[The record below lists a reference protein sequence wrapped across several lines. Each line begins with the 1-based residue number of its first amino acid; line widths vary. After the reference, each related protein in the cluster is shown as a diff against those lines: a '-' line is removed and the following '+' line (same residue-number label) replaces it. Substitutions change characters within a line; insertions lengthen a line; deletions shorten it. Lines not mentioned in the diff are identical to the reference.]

1 MATKSIYSAYVNRRR
16 REIKR
21 ERDAI
26 QKRIDAARPDIERMA
41 ANGTAEEMRVARR
54 WLALD
59 DEARRAT
66 A

>member
-26 QKRIDAARPDIERMA
+26 QKRIDAARHDIERMA
-41 ANGTAEEMRVARR
+41 ANGTAEERRVARR

-59 DEARRAT
+59 DRARRAT